1 MFNEGVETNTQGK
14 KKKERV
20 LTLTHATK
28 LEMLKFE
35 KDQTNFI
42 VP

>member
-14 KKKERV
+14 KKKV

-35 KDQTNFI
+35 KDQTNFT